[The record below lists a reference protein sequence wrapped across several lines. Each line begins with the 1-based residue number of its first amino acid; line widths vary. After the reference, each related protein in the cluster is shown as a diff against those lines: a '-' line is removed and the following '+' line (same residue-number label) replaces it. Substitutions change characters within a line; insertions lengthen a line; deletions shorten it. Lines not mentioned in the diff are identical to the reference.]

1 MRQGYS
7 RLRNYIVNMRPLSPE
22 KGVLF
27 GYFRLRNYMLNMR
40 FFSPEK
46 GVLFGSS
53 CIAFEFDLLKHVL
66 FSTKSSL
73 TFRYFFWYKFETI
86 FGWDLKCQHQF
97 PT

>member
-66 FSTKSSL
+66 LIQSL
-73 TFRYFFWYKFETI
+73 ASHIQIFF
-86 FGWDLKCQHQF
+86 LVQV
-97 PT
+97 